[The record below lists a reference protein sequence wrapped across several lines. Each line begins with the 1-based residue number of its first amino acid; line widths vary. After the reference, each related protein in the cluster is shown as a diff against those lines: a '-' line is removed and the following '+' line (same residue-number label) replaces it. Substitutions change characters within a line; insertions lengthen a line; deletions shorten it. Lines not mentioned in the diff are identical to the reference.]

1 MNFLNLLLK
10 GGEIAAVNAS
20 IGRHLQQTHSFS
32 RALIK
37 AVRRVNIGPDGNMAK
52 LVVAEIG
59 EHVTGWH
66 TAQFID
72 RYAVHAMHD
81 AEPVVE
87 AD

>member
-10 GGEIAAVNAS
+10 GDEIAAVNAS